1 MPFSPDLS
9 ARNFALAQPLSS
21 FAEAELEAI
30 NAEVE
35 GMLVV
40 VEKGLCNTLLS
51 LDHDSINVTL
61 VDYTPRCK
69 EATNIL
75 NTPHQHQQDP
85 PHSPSPAEDVG
96 PLLPLQPLL
105 LESSISSLQ
114 AIQTPSHSESQ
125 LSEDQPREDKHRRG
139 GHSKEPLSSSTD
151 LDSVSLQLNTTP
163 PDDED
168 VLSENSG
175 IPTLI
180 MDTKSTHVN
189 DSVSNRAG
197 KGVYFTNIDKNECIP
212 VKVLTKDPISLQQ
225 VVKVYGLER
234 RYFCRVC
241 HDPFVKPM
249 TTKCGHTF
257 CAACIY
263 ACTLYWR
270 QHTCPIC
277 MEHLP
282 SVPKTDDVIDAV
294 VTTRLE
300 YDLSLALKQGDLVQ
314 VLTTS
319 SHVYAFE
326 VGFLLRVQD
335 GYINESRQQ
344 VILPS
349 DAQSTTLNPGPKFI
363 PSAIATVDVGGRL
376 WFGRLTDLL
385 PFNADL
391 YPLGTRPT
399 RGSIVI
405 DSRKLNLKLFD
416 KQATKNKIECF
427 ALERTLEKARFIR
440 RSEVTSTSAAASS
453 EDQAPFAK
461 NELCMFANEIYNYEL
476 CMTTNHLARDPLA
489 YADNFLTKISRGSQ
503 ERYAEHFEELQQLQ
517 VVVTDLA
524 EEARKNLDFDEND
537 YICSLSHAKSFSPS
551 EFPDYFERPESS
563 SNYRLLMA
571 ENAATRSVELQGP
584 NGQERV
590 TNICPYLSIVTNL
603 ALWNKLRDF
612 CCVGCKQ
619 LLRLPVKLKCGH
631 FYCYNCALD
640 SLKMSWPCLGC
651 GVRLSLC
658 DSDLDTSFSSA
669 SHCPTDEVTD
679 STLYPFVR
687 TSRFVP
693 INSPL
698 LDAINSLFPL
708 HKALLDKW
716 QPVRINL
723 AVNTIGMIY
732 DDPSYNTV
740 RVLTDPD
747 TIVTVSVGDLTP
759 LDLREFRPALR
770 GNSGVLLVST
780 LFQSHIGVYTSPNI
794 STGKDL
800 TDNLEPPCDFFD
812 ECPNNFFTHALVKI
826 FNKSRA
832 IVLMRNGPFF
842 APLQNMTNPF
852 LTTSIR
858 LVPDFSRIITLFSY
872 LLRYIKEIKMKTEK
886 ELVTRQY
893 RERYM
898 EENHIGFV
906 KDDLH
911 VQRRQAAEGICAN
924 AWKDSKPNAPHIEK
938 VIEHEDDKKVRAS
951 SIVPRSHTK
960 KPPQAFERQRYQAQ
974 INNGAKLAAPIKPLT
989 HPFSVH
995 LIEHKDTLL
1004 ANTAAKNKLA
1014 ELRKEEQR
1022 VIKLMRSNP
1031 QMEATI
1037 STFASVLK
1045 VLFRT
1050 GARDFLCS
1058 ACSQVVRHPCRLQC
1072 GHLVCRSCAVTYYV
1086 GRMGCLV
1093 CDTNVLSVHD
1103 LFLDISSFQQTAAYV
1118 PRHLHGEQIDKGMF
1132 VIRPEVRKNGMG
1144 IVLST
1149 LHHIGTDYAAV
1160 RFVEGTITVRVSELQ
1175 TVLPKQQMSIAPLP
1189 GSSLSCLFASQIAL
1203 RDQLIGSACVYWPPE
1218 DLDLIADPF
1227 SPLRRGL
1234 FGLVCD
1240 YDSKTVTV
1248 TFETGAETRVP
1259 PSHLLSLQLVG
1270 PMPKFELQRRWCLA
1284 ELRAKEEKERY
1295 EQNRAIEMQ
1304 IIVSLE
1310 RDDVR
1315 DLELARSARQLGPG
1329 ARIPSC
1335 RPADLGDYHPPA
1347 IFFSG
1352 AVCREQLA
1360 RVRCRAGK

>member
-1 MPFSPDLS
+1 MPLSSDLS
-9 ARNFALAQPLSS
+9 VRNPALGQPLSS
-21 FAEAELEAI
+21 SAEVELEAI

-40 VEKGLCNTLLS
+40 VEKGLCSTLLS
-51 LDHDSINVTL
+51 PDHDSINVTL
-61 VDYTPRCK
+61 VDYTPRSK
-69 EATNIL
+69 EPTNIL
-75 NTPHQHQQDP
+75 NTPRQHQQDP
-85 PHSPSPAEDVG
+85 SHSPSPAEDIG

-105 LESSISSLQ
+105 LESNDSSVHAIQSLSYPASQLYEDHSIEGEHKRENHPKKQSASSAGLSSTSLQ
-114 AIQTPSHSESQ
+114 HSIMSPKDGDVFPKRSGKPS
-125 LSEDQPREDKHRRG
+125 
-139 GHSKEPLSSSTD
+139 
-151 LDSVSLQLNTTP
+151 
-163 PDDED
+163 
-168 VLSENSG
+168 
-175 IPTLI
+175 LI
-180 MDTKSTHVN
+180 EDTKSTHIN
-189 DSVSNRAG
+189 DSFSNRTS
-197 KGVYFTNIDKNECIP
+197 KEVYFTNIDRNECIP
-212 VKVLTKDPISLQQ
+212 VRILTNDPTSLQQ
-225 VVKVYGLER
+225 IVKVYGLER

-249 TTKCGHTF
+249 TTQCGHTF

-282 SVPKTDDVIDAV
+282 SVPNINDVIDAV

-300 YDLSLALKQGDLVQ
+300 YDLSLSLKQGDLVQ

-326 VGFLLRVQD
+326 VGFLLKVQE
-335 GYINESRQQ
+335 GYINNSRQQ

-349 DAQSTTLNPGPKFI
+349 DAQSTTLNPGPKFT
-363 PSAIATVDVGGRL
+363 PSTIATVDVGGRL

-399 RGSIVI
+399 RGSVVI

-416 KQATKNKIECF
+416 KQAAKNRLECF
-427 ALERTLEKARFIR
+427 SLEHTLEKVRLIR
-440 RSEVTSTSAAASS
+440 ECRTTSTSIVASS
-453 EDQAPFAK
+453 ENQAPFEK
-461 NELCMFANEIYNYEL
+461 NELCTFANEIYDYRL
-476 CMTTNHLARDPLA
+476 CITANHLARDSLA
-489 YADNFLTKISRGSQ
+489 YADNFLTKISRSSQ
-503 ERYAEHFEELQQLQ
+503 ERYAEQFEELQQLQ

-524 EEARKNLDFDEND
+524 EEARRNLDFDDSD
-537 YICSLSHAKSFSPS
+537 YICSLSHAKFFSPS
-551 EFPDYFERPESS
+551 EFPEYFERPESS
-563 SNYRLLMA
+563 SNYRLLIS
-571 ENAATRSVELQGP
+571 ENAAMRSVELQGP
-584 NGQERV
+584 NGQESV

-612 CCVGCKQ
+612 CCVGCKH

-640 SLKMSWPCLGC
+640 SLEMSWPCLGC
-651 GVRLSLC
+651 GVHLSLC
-658 DSDLDTSFSSA
+658 DVDFDISFSFP
-669 SHCPTDEVTD
+669 SHGPTDESIDNTI
-679 STLYPFVR
+679 YPFVK

-716 QPVRINL
+716 QPVRMNL
-723 AVNTIGMIY
+723 AVNTLGIVY

-747 TIVTVSVGDLTP
+747 TIITVSVGDLTP

-770 GNSGVLLVST
+770 GNSGVLLVNK
-780 LFQSHIGVYTSPNI
+780 LFQSHADAYTSLNI
-794 STGKDL
+794 STGKGL
-800 TDNLEPPCDFFD
+800 VDNMEPPCDFFT
-812 ECPNNFFTHALVKI
+812 ECPRNFFAPALVKVC
-826 FNKSRA
+826 NKSRA
-832 IVLMRNGPFF
+832 IVLMRNGPLL
-842 APLQNMTNPF
+842 APLRNMANPL

-858 LVPDFSRIITLFSY
+858 LVPDFSRVIALFSY
-872 LLRYIKEIKMKTEK
+872 LLRYIKEIKIKK
-886 ELVTRQY
+886 ERELITRQY

-898 EENHIGFV
+898 EENNIGFV

-911 VQRRQAAEGICAN
+911 VQRGQALESICAN
-924 AWKDSKPNAPHIEK
+924 AWKDSKPAIPNVDK
-938 VIEHEDDKKVRAS
+938 VIEHEDDKKARAS

-960 KPPQAFERQRYQAQ
+960 KPPHVFERQRYQAQ
-974 INNGAKLAAPIKPLT
+974 VNNGAKLAIPAKSLT
-989 HPFSVH
+989 YPFSAH
-995 LIEHKDTLL
+995 LTEHKDTLL
-1004 ANTAAKNKLA
+1004 ANAVAKGKLA

-1022 VIKLMRSNP
+1022 VIRLMRSNP

-1045 VLFRT
+1045 VLFKT
-1050 GARDFLCS
+1050 EARNFLCS
-1058 ACSQVVRHPCRLQC
+1058 ACSQVVRHPCRLSC

-1086 GRMGCLV
+1086 GHMGCLV
-1093 CDTNVLSVHD
+1093 CNTAVLSVHD
-1103 LFLDISSFQQTAAYV
+1103 LFLDILSFQQTAAYV

-1132 VIRPEVRKNGMG
+1132 VIRPEVRKSGMG

-1149 LHHIGTDYAAV
+1149 LHHIGTDYAVV
-1160 RFVEGTITVRVSELQ
+1160 RFVEGTTTVRVSELQ
-1175 TVLPKQQMSIAPLP
+1175 TVLPKQQVSVAPSL
-1189 GSSLSCLFASQIAL
+1189 GSSLPSLFASQITL

-1218 DLDLIADPF
+1218 GLELIAGP
-1227 SPLRRGL
+1227 PLRRGL

-1248 TFETGAETRVP
+1248 TFETGAETKVP

-1270 PMPKFELQRRWCLA
+1270 PMPKFEMQRRWCLA
-1284 ELRAKEEKERY
+1284 ELRTREEKERY

-1310 RDDVR
+1310 RDEVR
-1315 DLELARSARQLGPG
+1315 DLELARSSQQLLG
-1329 ARIPSC
+1329 ARVPSC

-1352 AVCREQLA
+1352 AAYRE
-1360 RVRCRAGK
+1360 RRPRK